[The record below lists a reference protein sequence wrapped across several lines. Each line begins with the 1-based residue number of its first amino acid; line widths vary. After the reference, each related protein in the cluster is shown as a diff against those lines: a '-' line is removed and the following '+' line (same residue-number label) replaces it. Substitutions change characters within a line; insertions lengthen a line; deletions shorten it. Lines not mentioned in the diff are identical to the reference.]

1 MNTRR
6 RCPDSI
12 KGDCPNSGMC
22 RPAKESSERER
33 RWRERRPGSRD
44 EAERTVGK
52 RLPKGVRG
60 GRSSTG
66 GGIGGAEMLEELE
79 FGVGQD
85 RSGAGCVE
93 QMSEKEERRTE
104 EKDME
109 ANDGTEKE
117 NGIGTRMSV
126 TRS

>member
-1 MNTRR
+1 MRR
-6 RCPDSI
+6 
-12 KGDCPNSGMC
+12 
-22 RPAKESSERER
+22 KEQWESAFRREFVEEDLQR
-33 RWRERRPGSRD
+33 VAAL
-44 EAERTVGK
+44 AESLEVK
-52 RLPKGVRG
+52 A
-60 GRSSTG
+60 
-66 GGIGGAEMLEELE
+66 AEMLEEWE